1 VHPWQTAAFEIFL
14 FNFKEQHTM
23 AHKNL
28 IPFGPQH
35 PVLPEPI
42 HFDLVTEDEKVV
54 DAIPSISYVHR
65 GLESLVEKRDFVDFV
80 HVADRICGLCSFM
93 HSMGYCQAVEQIMA
107 VEVPERALY
116 LRTIWAEL
124 SRIHSHIFW
133 LGVAADAF
141 GFESLFMQALRLR
154 EPVLDIFEETTGGR
168 VILGASKVG
177 GVRRDVDADT
187 LAGIVQRLALLRPEL
202 EELSNVFINDYS
214 VKHRLSGVGFISK
227 EDAYTLGCV
236 GPMARASGLDMDMRA
251 IGYAAYKYLD
261 VQPVVETA
269 GDCYARCLVRIREN
283 FHSMDLIRE
292 AIEKIPEGPIEVKVK
307 GAPNGEYMSRIE
319 QPRGEVI
326 HYAKGNGS
334 RYLQRF
340 RVRVPTF
347 SNIPAM
353 IKILKGSEIADVPN
367 IILTLDPCISC
378 TER

>member
-1 VHPWQTAAFEIFL
+1 
-14 FNFKEQHTM
+14 M
-23 AHKNL
+23 ARRTI

-42 HFDLVTEDEKVV
+42 HFDLVTEDEKVI

-65 GLESLVEKRDFVDFV
+65 GLERLIENRDFIDFV

-93 HSMGYCQAVEQIMA
+93 HSLGYCQAVEEIMGI
-107 VEVPERALY
+107 EVPERALY

-124 SRIHSHIFW
+124 SRIHSHVFW

-154 EPVLDIFEETTGGR
+154 EPVLNIFEETTGAR
-168 VILGASKVG
+168 VILGVCKVG
-177 GVRRDVDADT
+177 GVRRDIDAES
-187 LAGIVQRLALLRPEL
+187 LKGIVKRLTVLKKDL
-202 EELSNVFINDYS
+202 EELCNVFINDYS
-214 VKHRLSGVGFISK
+214 VRHRLSGVGFIARD
-227 EDAYTLGCV
+227 EAYTLGCV
-236 GPMARASGLDMDMRA
+236 GPMARASGLAMDMRA
-251 IGYAAYKYLD
+251 VGYAAYRDLD
-261 VQPVVETA
+261 VDPVVETA
-269 GDCYARCLVRIREN
+269 GDCHARCLVRIREI
-283 FHSMDLIRE
+283 FQSIGLVRQ
-292 AIEKIPEGPIEVKVK
+292 AAGKIPDGPIDVKVI
-307 GAPNGEYMSRIE
+307 GAPDGEYYSRVE

-326 HYAKGNGS
+326 HYVKGNGS
-334 RYLQRF
+334 RMLQRF

-353 IKILKGSEIADVPN
+353 IKVLKGSEVADVPN

>member
-1 VHPWQTAAFEIFL
+1 
-14 FNFKEQHTM
+14 M
-23 AHKNL
+23 ARKTI

-42 HFDLVTEDEKVV
+42 HFDLVMEDETVI

-65 GLESLVEKRDFVDFV
+65 GLERLIEKRDFVDFV

-93 HSMGYCQAVEQIMA
+93 HSMGYCQAVEEIMGI
-107 VEVPERALY
+107 EVPERALY

-124 SRIHSHIFW
+124 SRVHSHIFW

-141 GFESLFMQALRLR
+141 GFESLFMQSMRLR
-154 EPVLDIFEETTGGR
+154 EAVLDIFEATTGAR
-168 VILGASKVG
+168 VILGVCKVG
-177 GVRRDVDADT
+177 GVRRDIDTDT
-187 LAGIVQRLALLRPEL
+187 LQGIVKRLAALKTNL
-202 EELSNVFINDYS
+202 EEISTVFINDYS
-214 VKHRLSGVGFISK
+214 IQHRLIGVGYISK

-236 GPMARASGLDMDMRA
+236 GPMARASGLVMDMRSL
-251 IGYAAYKYLD
+251 GYAAYKYLD
-261 VQPVVETA
+261 VEPMVESA
-269 GDCYARCLVRIREN
+269 GDCYARCLVRIREI
-283 FHSMDLIRE
+283 FHSINLVRQ
-292 AIEKIPEGPIEVKVK
+292 AAEKIPEGPFDLKVK
-307 GAPNGEYMSRIE
+307 GAPNGEFFSRIE

-326 HYAKGNGS
+326 HYVKGNGS
-334 RYLQRF
+334 RFLQRF

-353 IKILKGSEIADVPN
+353 IKALKGAGIADVPN

>member
-1 VHPWQTAAFEIFL
+1 
-14 FNFKEQHTM
+14 M

-42 HFDLVTEDEKVV
+42 HFDLVTEDERVV

-65 GLESLVEKRDFVDFV
+65 GLESLVEKRDFIDFV

-93 HSMGYCQAVEQIMA
+93 HSLGYCQAVEQIMA

-141 GFESLFMQALRLR
+141 GFESLFMQAMRLR
-154 EPVLDIFEETTGGR
+154 EPVLDIFEETTGAR
-168 VILGASKVG
+168 VILGACKVG
-177 GVRRDVDADT
+177 GVRRDMENSA
-187 LAGIVQRLALLRPEL
+187 LAGIVKRLARLRPKL
-202 EELSNVFINDYS
+202 EELSSVFMNDYS
-214 VKHRLSGVGFISK
+214 VKHRLSGIGFLSGD
-227 EDAYTLGCV
+227 DAHALGCV
-236 GPMARASGLDMDMRA
+236 GPMARASGLDMDMRVL
-251 IGYAAYKYLD
+251 GYAAYRYLD
-261 VQPVVETA
+261 VQPVVESA
-269 GDCYARCLVRIREN
+269 GDCFARCLVRIREI
-283 FHSMDLIRE
+283 FHSMDLVRQ
-292 AIEKIPEGPIEVKVK
+292 AAGKIPGGPVEVKVK
-307 GAPNGEYMSRIE
+307 GTPDGEYMSRIE

-334 RYLQRF
+334 RFLQRF

-353 IKILKGSEIADVPN
+353 IRILKGSEVADVPN

>member
-1 VHPWQTAAFEIFL
+1 
-14 FNFKEQHTM
+14 M
-23 AHKNL
+23 ARKTI

-42 HFDLVTEDEKVV
+42 HFDLVMEDETVV

-65 GLESLVEKRDFVDFV
+65 GLERLIEKRDFVDFV

-93 HSMGYCQAVEQIMA
+93 HSMGYCQAVEEIMGI
-107 VEVPERALY
+107 EVPERALY

-124 SRIHSHIFW
+124 SRVHSHIFW

-141 GFESLFMQALRLR
+141 GFESLFMQSMRLR
-154 EPVLDIFEETTGGR
+154 EAVLDVFEATTGAR
-168 VILGASKVG
+168 VILGVCKVG
-177 GVRRDVDADT
+177 GVRRDIDTDT
-187 LAGIVQRLALLRPEL
+187 LHGIVDRLPTLKANL
-202 EELSNVFINDYS
+202 EEISAVFINDYS
-214 VKHRLSGVGFISK
+214 IQHRLIGVGYISK

-236 GPMARASGLDMDMRA
+236 GPMARASGLAMDMRFL
-251 IGYAAYKYLD
+251 GYAAYKYLD
-261 VQPVVETA
+261 VEPIVEST
-269 GDCYARCLVRIREN
+269 GDCYARCLVRIREI
-283 FHSMDLIRE
+283 FHSIDLIHQ
-292 AIEKIPEGPIEVKVK
+292 AAEKIPEGPFDLKVK
-307 GAPNGEYMSRIE
+307 GAPNGEFFSRIE

-326 HYAKGNGS
+326 HYVKGNGS
-334 RYLQRF
+334 RFLQRF

-353 IKILKGSEIADVPN
+353 IKALKGSGIADVPN

>member
-1 VHPWQTAAFEIFL
+1 V
-14 FNFKEQHTM
+14 
-23 AHKNL
+23 HKNI

-42 HFDLVTEDEKVV
+42 HFDLVTEDEKII

-65 GLESLVEKRDFVDFV
+65 GLERLVEKRDYIDFV
-80 HVADRICGLCSFM
+80 HIADRICGLCSFM
-93 HSMGYCQAVEQIMA
+93 HSMGYCQAVEQVMA

-141 GFESLFMQALRLR
+141 GFESLFMQCLRLR
-154 EPVLDIFEETTGGR
+154 ESVLDIFEETTGAR
-168 VILGASKVG
+168 VILAVCKVG
-177 GVRRDVDADT
+177 GVRRDIDADT
-187 LAGIVQRLALLRPEL
+187 LKGIVNRMTAMRSML
-202 EELSNVFINDYS
+202 EEVSNVFISDYS
-214 VKHRLSGVGFISK
+214 IKHRLAGVGFLSR
-227 EDAYTLGCV
+227 EDAYNLGCV
-236 GPMARASGLDMDMRA
+236 GPMARASGLNLDMR
-251 IGYAAYKYLD
+251 ILGYAAYKYLD
-261 VQPVVETA
+261 VEPVVEND

-283 FHSMDLIRE
+283 YHSIDLIRQ
-292 AIEKIPEGPIEVKVK
+292 AMEKIPEGPVEVKVK
-307 GAPNGEYMSRIE
+307 GAPNGEYFSRVE

-326 HYAKGNGS
+326 HYVKGNGS
-334 RYLQRF
+334 RFLQRF

-347 SNIPAM
+347 SNIPSM
-353 IKILKGSEIADVPN
+353 IKMLKGSELADVPN

>member
-1 VHPWQTAAFEIFL
+1 
-14 FNFKEQHTM
+14 M
-23 AHKNL
+23 AHRNI
-28 IPFGPQH
+28 IPIGPQH

-42 HFDLVTEDEKVV
+42 HFDLVTEDEKII

-65 GLESLVEKRDFVDFV
+65 GLERLVETRDFIDFA

-93 HSMGYCQAVEQIMA
+93 HSLGYCQAVEEIMGL
-107 VEVPERALY
+107 EVPQRALY

-124 SRIHSHIFW
+124 SRVHSHIFW

-154 EPVLDIFEETTGGR
+154 EPVLDIFEETTGAR
-168 VILGASKVG
+168 VILGVCKVG
-177 GVRRDVDADT
+177 GVRRDIDADT
-187 LAGIVQRLALLRPEL
+187 LQRIVSRLAALKEKL
-202 EELSNVFINDYS
+202 EELCNVFIDDYS
-214 VKHRLSGVGFISK
+214 VRHRLSEVGFISR

-236 GPMARASGLDMDMRA
+236 GPMARASGLAIDMRA
-251 IGYAAYKYLD
+251 LGYAAYKYLD
-261 VQPVVETA
+261 MEPVVETA
-269 GDCYARCLVRIREN
+269 GDCYARCLVRIREI
-283 FHSMDLIRE
+283 FQAIDLVRQ
-292 AIEKIPEGPIEVKVK
+292 AAAKIPDGPVDVKVT
-307 GAPNGEYMSRIE
+307 GAPDGEYYSRIE

-326 HYAKGNGS
+326 HYVKGNGAKF
-334 RYLQRF
+334 LQRF

-353 IKILKGSEIADVPN
+353 IKVLKGSEVADVPN

>member
-1 VHPWQTAAFEIFL
+1 
-14 FNFKEQHTM
+14 M
-23 AHKNL
+23 ARRTI

-42 HFDLVTEDEKVV
+42 HFDLVTEDEKVI

-65 GLESLVEKRDFVDFV
+65 GLERLIENRDYLDFV

-93 HSMGYCQAVEQIMA
+93 HSLGYCQAVEEIMGI
-107 VEVPERALY
+107 EVPERALY

-124 SRIHSHIFW
+124 SRIHSHVFW

-154 EPVLDIFEETTGGR
+154 EPVLDIFEETTGAR
-168 VILGASKVG
+168 VILGVCKVG
-177 GVRRDVDADT
+177 GVRRDIDGDS
-187 LAGIVQRLALLRPEL
+187 LEGIVNRLTALKVALKEL
-202 EELSNVFINDYS
+202 GNVFINDYS
-214 VKHRLSGVGFISK
+214 VRHRLSEVGFISR

-236 GPMARASGLDMDMRA
+236 GPMARASGLAMDMRE
-251 IGYAAYKYLD
+251 IGYAAYRNLEFE
-261 VQPVVETA
+261 PVVETA
-269 GDCYARCLVRIREN
+269 GDCYARCLVRIREI
-283 FHSMDLIRE
+283 FQSIGLIRQ
-292 AIEKIPEGPIEVKVK
+292 AVGKIPEGPIDVKVT
-307 GAPNGEYMSRIE
+307 GAPDGEYYSRVE

-326 HYAKGNGS
+326 HYVKGNGS
-334 RYLQRF
+334 RFLQRF

-353 IKILKGSEIADVPN
+353 IKVLKGSEVADVPN

>member
-1 VHPWQTAAFEIFL
+1 
-14 FNFKEQHTM
+14 M
-23 AHKNL
+23 AHRTI

-42 HFDLVTEDEKVV
+42 HFDLVTEDEKVI

-65 GLESLVEKRDFVDFV
+65 GLERLIENRDYLDFV

-93 HSMGYCQAVEQIMA
+93 HSLGYCQAVEEIMA
-107 VEVPERALY
+107 IEVPERALY

-124 SRIHSHIFW
+124 SRIHSHVFW

-154 EPVLDIFEETTGGR
+154 EPVLDIFEETTGAR
-168 VILGASKVG
+168 VILGVCKVG
-177 GVRRDVDADT
+177 GVRRDIDT
-187 LAGIVQRLALLRPEL
+187 DSLQGIVNRLATLKVALQEL
-202 EELSNVFINDYS
+202 GNVFINDYS
-214 VKHRLSGVGFISK
+214 VRHRLSGVGFISR

-236 GPMARASGLDMDMRA
+236 GPMARASGLEMDLRT
-251 IGYAAYKYLD
+251 IGYAAYRNLEFE
-261 VQPVVETA
+261 PVVETA
-269 GDCYARCLVRIREN
+269 GDCYARCLVRTREI
-283 FHSMDLIRE
+283 FQSIGLIRQ
-292 AIEKIPEGPIEVKVK
+292 AVEKIPAGPIDVKVT
-307 GAPNGEYMSRIE
+307 GAPDGEYYSRVE

-326 HYAKGNGS
+326 HYVKGNGS
-334 RYLQRF
+334 RMLQRF

-347 SNIPAM
+347 NNIPAM
-353 IKILKGSEIADVPN
+353 IKVLKGSEVADVPN

>member
-1 VHPWQTAAFEIFL
+1 
-14 FNFKEQHTM
+14 M
-23 AHKNL
+23 AHKNI

-42 HFDLVTEDEKVV
+42 HFQLVTEDEKIV

-65 GLESLVEKRDFVDFV
+65 GLEKLVEKRDFVDYV
-80 HVADRICGLCSFM
+80 HIADRICGLCSFM
-93 HSMGYCQAVEQIMA
+93 HALGYCQAVEAVMA
-107 VEVPERALY
+107 VQVPERSLY

-141 GFESLFMQALRLR
+141 GFESLFMQSIRLR
-154 EPVLDIFEETTGGR
+154 ESVLDIFEETTGGR
-168 VILGASKVG
+168 VILGVCKVG
-177 GVRRDVDADT
+177 GVRRDMEDET
-187 LAGIVQRLALLRPEL
+187 LKGIVDRLDAMKGPL
-202 EELSNVFINDYS
+202 EEISNVFIDDYS
-214 VKHRLSGVGFISK
+214 IKHRLSGVGYISR

-236 GPMARASGLDMDMRA
+236 GPMARASGLAMDMRA
-251 IGYAAYKYLD
+251 LGYAAYKYLD
-261 VQPVVETA
+261 FEPIVESG

-283 FHSMDLIRE
+283 YHSMELIRQ
-292 AIEKIPEGPIEVKVK
+292 AVGKIPAGPVDVKVK
-307 GAPNGEYMSRIE
+307 GAPNGEYFSRIE

-326 HYAKGNGS
+326 HYVKANGS
-334 RYLQRF
+334 KFLQRF

-347 SNIPAM
+347 SNIPSM
-353 IKILKGSEIADVPN
+353 IKVLKGSEVADVPN